1 MSYVQRNLAPGE
13 EVVYRSHLTGWN
25 WVGAILLI
33 LLLGWLVGLGVVL
46 ALIIIVRQVTTE
58 IAVTNRRFV
67 YKTGWISRRVHDI
80 HLAKIESSDL
90 RQSFWG
96 RLFGYGTLT
105 VHGTGVG
112 SIELRNIDGPDE
124 LRRAIEAGAQ
134 GGASGATGA

>member
-1 MSYVQRNLAPGE
+1 MSYVQRNLAPG
-13 EVVYRSHLTGWN
+13 VVYRSHLTGWN
-25 WVGAILLI
+25 WVSAILLI
-33 LLLGWLVGLGVVL
+33 LLLGWLVGLGILL

-80 HLAKIESSDL
+80 HLAKIESSAL
-90 RQSFWG
+90 QQGFWG
-96 RLFGYGTLT
+96 RVFGYGTLT

-112 SIELRNIDGPDE
+112 SIELRNIDDPDE

-134 GGASGATGA
+134 GSAAGATGA